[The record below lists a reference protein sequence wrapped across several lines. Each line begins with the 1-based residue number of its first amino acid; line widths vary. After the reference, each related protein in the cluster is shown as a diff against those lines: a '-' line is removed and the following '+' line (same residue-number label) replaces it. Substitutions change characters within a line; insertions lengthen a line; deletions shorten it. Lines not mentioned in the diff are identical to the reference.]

1 MKYQLFPEKMK
12 ITAVPA
18 IPQSLGTGKAYLFQT
33 AVCHIINIAK
43 QAAQFLTAVFLAGCM
58 PESFCDC
65 HIIGIF
71 GMTLNTFL
79 QVRGAHDFKK
89 NVAVNRVKSRY

>member
-1 MKYQLFPEKMK
+1 MTCAGTLQWENIGKCDAAGSALLFPEKMK

-43 QAAQFLTAVFLAGCM
+43 QAAQFLTAVFLAGC
-58 PESFCDC
+58 
-65 HIIGIF
+65 
-71 GMTLNTFL
+71 
-79 QVRGAHDFKK
+79 K
-89 NVAVNRVKSRY
+89 